1 MRDAVTDLLGPTTR
15 LCPHCASTAHGRPRT
30 ADGVPLSLAYADGV
44 VLVARATGAG
54 GPVGVDVEA
63 GGPELLAWTRVEAVL
78 KAQGTGLRRDP
89 ADVGSDADEHVA
101 TAALDLPSGY
111 AATVAVAGVTALAVT
126 LRNVPGAPSRRAT
139 DAADR

>member
-1 MRDAVTDLLGPTTR
+1 MRDAVAGLLGPTTR

-44 VLVARATGAG
+44 VLVARSQGS
-54 GPVGVDVEA
+54 PIGVDVEA

-89 ADVGSDADEHVA
+89 ADVGTDADEQVA

-111 AATVAVAGVTALAVT
+111 AATVAVAGAAVLAVT

-139 DAADR
+139 DAAAR